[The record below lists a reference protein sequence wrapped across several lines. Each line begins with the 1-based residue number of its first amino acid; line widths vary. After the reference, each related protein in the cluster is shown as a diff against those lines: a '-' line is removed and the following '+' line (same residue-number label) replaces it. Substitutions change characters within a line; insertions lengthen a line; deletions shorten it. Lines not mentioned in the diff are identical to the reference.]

1 MSDAA
6 PKRFSEP
13 TVAAG
18 TVVVAETGEG
28 QFTQCLLDG
37 RHRLLA
43 DEPSTV
49 GGDDKGPGPYELL
62 LMALG
67 ACTSMTL
74 RLYANRVH
82 WPLDRVIVR
91 LRHSRI
97 YAEDCAGC
105 ENKQSLL
112 DHIEREIELLGAL
125 SPEQRTRLMAIAD
138 KCPVHKTLTSKVS
151 IASRLVP
158 LAA

>member
-1 MSDAA
+1 
-6 PKRFSEP
+6 
-13 TVAAG
+13 
-18 TVVVAETGEG
+18 
-28 QFTQCLLDG
+28 
-37 RHRLLA
+37 
-43 DEPSTV
+43 
-49 GGDDKGPGPYELL
+49 
-62 LMALG
+62 MALG

-74 RLYANRVH
+74 RMYANRVH
-82 WPLDRVIVR
+82 WPLERVIVR

-97 YAEDCAGC
+97 HAEDCADC
-105 ENKQSLL
+105 EKKETLL